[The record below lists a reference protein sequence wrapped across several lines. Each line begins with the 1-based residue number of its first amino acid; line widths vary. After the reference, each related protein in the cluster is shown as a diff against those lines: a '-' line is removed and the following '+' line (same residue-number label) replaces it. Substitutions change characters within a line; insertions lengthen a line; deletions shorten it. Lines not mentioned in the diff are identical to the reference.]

1 VGRASA
7 QCRLVFPILR
17 TGTNCGAD
25 PLVRSR
31 PPGRLADG
39 CRRLSPHEK
48 SGTRASRADQG
59 VRPTTYA
66 EPSFAKTKWHWA
78 SARLPLVPGA
88 PGERG
93 GFHAPLGGP
102 NGPCPTA
109 CCTPAFR
116 CLMGPAGARVLP
128 FALLA
133 RPSAGAPSGSP
144 QITNLPHKSYLPGVH
159 VRSDTTRFAD
169 ESLWPPLSG
178 RAPQTCGR
186 IRPRRPA

>member
-1 VGRASA
+1 MSAVSLKHLARRRSGFMELGTLGGSAA

-39 CRRLSPHEK
+39 CRRLSPQAK

-78 SARLPLVPGA
+78 AVGLQAECLPHQKAKVQRPLSGGRAGLKAGLQARLP
-88 PGERG
+88 
-93 GFHAPLGGP
+93 
-102 NGPCPTA
+102 
-109 CCTPAFR
+109 
-116 CLMGPAGARVLP
+116 
-128 FALLA
+128 
-133 RPSAGAPSGSP
+133 S
-144 QITNLPHKSYLPGVH
+144 
-159 VRSDTTRFAD
+159 
-169 ESLWPPLSG
+169 
-178 RAPQTCGR
+178 
-186 IRPRRPA
+186 PRRVSCPLEIVWTNQKSCTKFSTVPY